1 MVNDLFG
8 LIVKALLIAIAVY
21 MGILILEALL
31 SSGVGGLLVIAL
43 IGAGIYWY
51 LKNENEKTA
60 EK

>member
-31 SSGVGGLLVIAL
+31 SCGVGGLLVIAL

-60 EK
+60 E